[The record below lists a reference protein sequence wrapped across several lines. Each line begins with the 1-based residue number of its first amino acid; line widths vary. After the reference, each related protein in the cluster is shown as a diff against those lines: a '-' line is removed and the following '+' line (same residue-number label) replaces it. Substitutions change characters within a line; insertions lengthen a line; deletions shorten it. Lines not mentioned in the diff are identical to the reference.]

1 MTDEGSR
8 FLDKE
13 ALQRY
18 KEYLIKEERA
28 KATVDKYLH
37 DVRVFEACLL
47 YTSRCV

>member
-1 MTDEGSR
+1 MTEEGSR

-37 DVRVFEACLL
+37 DVRVFEAFV
-47 YTSRCV
+47 RRE

>member
-18 KEYLIKEERA
+18 KEYLIKEERGEGDGRQISA
-28 KATVDKYLH
+28 
-37 DVRVFEACLL
+37 
-47 YTSRCV
+47 